1 MLRSFKGKK
10 IPYRI
15 YFQDC
20 RLQKANNNCVVSL
33 AQCNVHAMQSSCFQR
48 GQSQLALPCR
58 TKLASMSTCTS
69 PSERTQYCSEQYGK
83 LLVYNVRCFGPSRKY
98 FHMTFAG
105 SAVPPTK
112 SCPRDITPHS
122 RYIYSTHLCLNIVF
136 ATNRELSVFSPV
148 LLWQLKSYLLQHFC
162 NILCSTRSIWP
173 PWTRILAT

>member
-1 MLRSFKGKK
+1 MC
-10 IPYRI
+10 
-15 YFQDC
+15 DENAHC
-20 RLQKANNNCVVSL
+20 AVSL

-105 SAVPPTK
+105 SAVPPTR

-136 ATNRELSVFSPV
+136 APNRELTLGLLTCIALADEIIPETVHPV
-148 LLWQLKSYLLQHFC
+148 QR
-162 NILCSTRSIWP
+162 LC
-173 PWTRILAT
+173 LALSF